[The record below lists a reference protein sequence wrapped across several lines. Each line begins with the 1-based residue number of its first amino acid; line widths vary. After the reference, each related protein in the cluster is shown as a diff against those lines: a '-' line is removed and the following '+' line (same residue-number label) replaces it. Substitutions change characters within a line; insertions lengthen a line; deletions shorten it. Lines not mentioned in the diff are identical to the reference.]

1 MNSSITQS
9 AEPISAH
16 DLADKV
22 LEGYRAMKL
31 FEVPG
36 WTRRDKFTGVIYGL
50 DETGFNKILQ
60 KEALVASY
68 YHLLNQKSSSYKER
82 TLSEVLDEIKTN
94 DYACEIYFGSS
105 DAIQRTLKE
114 HGTFIEEDGVKYFRI
129 DDKKLV
135 VF

>member
-1 MNSSITQS
+1 MGSSITQS
-9 AEPISAH
+9 EEPISSR
-16 DLADKV
+16 DLADRV
-22 LEGYRAMKL
+22 LEGYRRMRL
-31 FEVPG
+31 YDVPG
-36 WTRRDKFTGVIYGL
+36 WKTDITYMGVIYGL

-94 DYACEIYFGSS
+94 DDACGIYFGSS

-114 HGTFIEEDGVKYFRI
+114 HGTFIEEDGVNYFRI